1 MAGSHLLGRLISR
14 RQTQSSDGCCMQN
27 HPAARH
33 HKILPLPGL
42 GFDGNESWAVAPAVA
57 HTLPCASCERCQGG
71 LGKQGSVKARLR
83 LSSSTDLS
91 RPKPRAKAPP
101 VTRGQNNQPAALG
114 DAQLGRSA
122 ASSRR
127 GDVPGGRDDSCHPPL
142 RLRGRPGATTGSKAQ
157 QRPKRAPNM
166 AEAPA
171 EGENLRA
178 ATRSAGAGGGK
189 FDPHSA

>member
-1 MAGSHLLGRLISR
+1 MQRWEEITKIGAKQIMAGSHLLGRLISR

-71 LGKQGSVKARLR
+71 LGKQGSVKPRLR
-83 LSSSTDLS
+83 LTSSTDLS

-157 QRPKRAPNM
+157 QRLRPAPNM
-166 AEAPA
+166 AAAPA
-171 EGENLRA
+171 EGENLQ
-178 ATRSAGAGGGK
+178 SC
-189 FDPHSA
+189 